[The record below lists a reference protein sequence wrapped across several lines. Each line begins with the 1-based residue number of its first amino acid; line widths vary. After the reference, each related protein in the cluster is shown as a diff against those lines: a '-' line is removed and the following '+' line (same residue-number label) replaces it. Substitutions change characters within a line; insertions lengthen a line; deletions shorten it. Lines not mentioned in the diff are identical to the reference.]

1 MIATKVDI
9 APEKVERLLTITSF
23 HIIASIAS
31 E

>member
-1 MIATKVDI
+1 MTMNVDI

-23 HIIASIAS
+23 HIIASSAS